1 MRKVMLLLAVLIL
14 TSTVVFAGG
23 GSQQAAPAGTSVVR
37 WSFWGGEARI
47 KNTQLAT
54 DIFTEK
60 TGIVVA
66 AEPAPGTGEHFQ
78 KFLTQFVGGNAADI
92 VQLGGDFS
100 NLNLADNLQT
110 VSGLDDILQPLDPF
124 VRSGAL
130 DISKVDA
137 SAIQLGTRD
146 GKLYALPVATNIQGL
161 IYNKGL
167 LQRIGAPLPKV
178 SMTWAEWETW
188 LGQVQAR
195 LPAGTYVLTDFG
207 CMQNSSS
214 FFGYWAG
221 DNGTT
226 QWDGK
231 QTHLTNA
238 AVQAYLDM
246 WARWRAAGYVPPAA
260 VSADYAE
267 TNEASMS
274 MIAGKT
280 VVTMGWSNN
289 LTTWQG
295 AIRDELDLIE
305 PPNAAVKKGLSPQ
318 ASQMMGINKKSK
330 NAEAAA
336 KFISYRVTDPGAWAI
351 IGADPG
357 TPVTPDARA
366 AASTSDVAKRTAAYL
381 DVAGAHTS
389 PRMPNFPSDSEWTS
403 GFFLIYQ
410 NVAYGRL
417 TSAAGAEQAMAL
429 INRLIPR

>member
-1 MRKVMLLLAVLIL
+1 
-14 TSTVVFAGG
+14 
-23 GSQQAAPAGTSVVR
+23 
-37 WSFWGGEARI
+37 
-47 KNTQLAT
+47 
-54 DIFTEK
+54 
-60 TGIVVA
+60 VA

-78 KFLTQFVGGNAADI
+78 KFLTQFAGGNAADI

-100 NLNLADNLQT
+100 NLNLKDNLQT
-110 VSGLDDILQPLDPF
+110 VPGLDDILQPLDPF
-124 VRSGAL
+124 IKSGAL
-130 DISKVDA
+130 DTSKVDP
-137 SAIQLGTRD
+137 SALQLGTRD
-146 GKLYALPVATNIQGL
+146 GKLYGLPVATNIQGL
-161 IYNKGL
+161 IYNKDL
-167 LQRIGAPLPKV
+167 LTRVGAPLPKV
-178 SMTWAEWETW
+178 SMTWAEWEAW
-188 LGQVQAR
+188 LGQVQAK

-226 QWDGK
+226 QWDGAK
-231 QTHLTNA
+231 TQLTNA
-238 AVQAYLDM
+238 AVQAYLDL
-246 WARWRAAGYVPPAA
+246 WAKWRAAGYVPPAS

-289 LTTWQG
+289 ITNWQN
-295 AIRDELDLIE
+295 AIKDELDLIE
-305 PPNAAVKKGLSPQ
+305 PPNAAVKKGLAPQ
-318 ASQMMGINKKSK
+318 ASQMMGISKKSK

-336 KFISYRVTDPGAWAI
+336 KFISYRVTDPGVWKI
-351 IGADPG
+351 MGADPG

-366 AASTSDVAKRTAAYL
+366 ASASSDVAKRINAYL

-389 PRMPNFPSDSEWTS
+389 PRMPNFPNDSEWTS

-417 TSAAGAEQAMAL
+417 TSAAGAQQAMDL
-429 INRLIPR
+429 ITRLAR

>member
-14 TSTVVFAGG
+14 TSTVIFAGG
-23 GSQQAAPAGTSVVR
+23 SKQEAAPGVSVVR

-47 KNTQLAT
+47 KNTQLAI

-60 TGIVVA
+60 TGIIVA
-66 AEPAPGTGEHFQ
+66 AEPAPGTGEHFT
-78 KFLTQFVGGNAADI
+78 KFKTQLAGGMAADI
-92 VQLGGDFS
+92 VQLGGDFN
-100 NLNLADNLQT
+100 NLLADNLVT
-110 VSGLDDILQPLDPF
+110 VPGIDDFLQPLDPF
-124 VRSGAL
+124 VKSGAL

-146 GKLYALPVATNIQGL
+146 GKLYGLPVATNIQGL

-167 LQRIGAPLPKV
+167 LQRINAPLPKV
-178 SMTWAEWETW
+178 SMTWAEWEAW
-188 LGQVQAR
+188 MAQVKPL

-231 QTHLTNA
+231 KTNLTNA
-238 AVQAYLDM
+238 AVQAYLDL
-246 WARWRAAGYVPPAA
+246 WAKWRAAGYVPPAS

-280 VVTMGWSNN
+280 VVTIGWSNN
-289 LTTWQG
+289 LTTWQN
-295 AIRDELDLIE
+295 AIKDELDLIE

-318 ASQMMGINKKSK
+318 ASQMMAINKKSK

-336 KFISYRVTDPGAWAI
+336 KFISYRVTDPGAWKI

-389 PRMPNFPSDSEWTS
+389 PRMPNMPNDSEWTS

-417 TSAAGAEQAMAL
+417 TSAAGAQQAMDL
-429 INRLIPR
+429 ITRLIR

>member
-1 MRKVMLLLAVLIL
+1 MKRVMLVLAVLIL

-23 GSQQAAPAGTSVVR
+23 SKQEAASGTSVVR

-60 TGIVVA
+60 TGIIVA

-78 KFLTQFVGGNAADI
+78 KFLTQFAGGNAADI

-100 NLNLADNLQT
+100 NLNLKDNLQT
-110 VSGLDDILQPLDPF
+110 VPGLDDILQPLDPF
-124 VRSGAL
+124 VKSGAL
-130 DISKVDA
+130 DISQVDA

-146 GKLYALPVATNIQGL
+146 GKLYGLPVATNIQGL

-167 LQRIGAPLPKV
+167 LERVGAPLPKV

-188 LGQVQAR
+188 LGQVQAK
-195 LPAGTYVLTDFG
+195 LPSGVYVLTDFG
-207 CMQNSSS
+207 CMQNNSS

-226 QWDGK
+226 QWDG
-231 QTHLTNA
+231 TRTYLTNA
-238 AVQAYLDM
+238 AFQTYLEL
-246 WARWRAAGYVPPAA
+246 WARWRAAGYVPPAS

-267 TNEASMS
+267 ANEASMS

-289 LTTWQG
+289 LTTWQN
-295 AIRDELDLIE
+295 AIKDELDLIE

-318 ASQMMGINKKSK
+318 ASQMMGISKKSK

-336 KFISYRVTDPGAWAI
+336 KFISYRVTDPGAWKI

-357 TPVTPDARA
+357 VPVTPAARDAA
-366 AASTSDVAKRTAAYL
+366 AASNEAKKTAAYL
-381 DVAGAHTS
+381 NVAGAHTS
-389 PRMPNFPSDSEWTS
+389 PRMPNFPNDSEWTS
-403 GFFLIYQ
+403 NFFLIYQ

-417 TSAAGAEQAMAL
+417 TPTAGAQQAMDL
-429 INRLIPR
+429 ITRLTRQ